1 MDTHTALAVDR
12 LSQAITFPTIHAAV
26 PADIPDRDV
35 FSRFEAFLAASF
47 PHVHKTA
54 KREFVG
60 DPGLL
65 YTWSGSDASAAPIIL
80 TAHYDVVPADTPEAW
95 THPPF
100 SGEVT
105 SDVPAE
111 SDGEPDDRSHSGTI
125 WGRGTVDDKASLMA
139 ILEAAERMIQAGF
152 IPQRTVYFAFGGDEE
167 VTGQRGAGRIAAEL
181 AARGVSAAC
190 LVDEGTAVVENTVK
204 LVKQPIALIGT
215 AEKGYVD
222 LRISVR
228 GADGHASM
236 PHRRT
241 TIGRLARAL
250 RRLER
255 KPFPARIIPSVR
267 EFLTAIAEAA
277 PPAYRPILKRP
288 GLFGPILKRALA
300 RDPKTDALVRTTQA
314 PTMLSGS
321 AAPNV
326 LPARAEAVVN
336 VRILPGET
344 IASVCSRI
352 VQVIADPSVEVE
364 VLNPT
369 GNGDPVDASPLD
381 TDAYRGLG
389 TVVST
394 HFPDAVVAPYL
405 VTATTDSKHYRDV
418 AQAIYRFLPL
428 RMDPE
433 LLDTVHGVDER
444 IGVSAYLS
452 MIDFYADLIESLSH
466 GAEPT

>member
-1 MDTHTALAVDR
+1 MDTHTAPAVDR
-12 LSQAITFPTIHAAV
+12 LSQAITFPTINAAV

-35 FSRFEAFLAASF
+35 FQRFEAFLATSF
-47 PHVHKTA
+47 PNVHRTLNP
-54 KREFVG
+54 ESIG

-65 YTWSGSDASAAPIIL
+65 YTWNGSDASAAPIIL
-80 TAHYDVVPADTPEAW
+80 TAHYDVVPANTPEAW

-100 SGEVT
+100 AGEVT
-105 SDVPAE
+105 GDVSAE
-111 SDGEPDDRSHSGTI
+111 TDGGADSGTI
-125 WGRGTVDDKASLMA
+125 WGRGAVDDKASLMA
-139 ILEAAERMIQAGF
+139 ILEAAERMIQAEF
-152 IPQRTVYFAFGGDEE
+152 VPQRTVYFAFGGDEE

-204 LVKQPIALIGT
+204 LVKRPIALIGT

-222 LRISVR
+222 LKISLR

-241 TIGRLARAL
+241 TIGRLAHAL
-250 RRLER
+250 RRIER
-255 KPFPARIIPSVR
+255 KPFPARMIPSVR
-267 EFLTAIAEAA
+267 EFLTAIADAA

-288 GLFGPILKRALA
+288 RLFGPILKWILA

-326 LPARAEAVVN
+326 LPATAETVIN

-352 VQVIADPSVEVE
+352 VNVIADPSVEVE

-369 GNGDPVDASPLD
+369 GSGDPVDASPLN

-389 TVVST
+389 SVVST

-405 VTATTDSKHYRDV
+405 VTSTTDSKHYRDV

-444 IGVSAYLS
+444 IGVQSYLS
-452 MIDFYADLIESLSH
+452 MIDFYSDLIETLSH
-466 GAEPT
+466 GAGPT